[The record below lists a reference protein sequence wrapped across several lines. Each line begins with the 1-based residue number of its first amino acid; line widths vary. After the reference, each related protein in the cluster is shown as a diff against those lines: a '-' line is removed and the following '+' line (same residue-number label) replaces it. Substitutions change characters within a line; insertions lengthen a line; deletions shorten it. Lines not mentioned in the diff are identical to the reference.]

1 MPDDD
6 APIPYI
12 ERTRAYYAAL
22 GYPAP
27 YRWARFDDAPFTA
40 LATPLAEATI
50 ALVTTSAPFRPE
62 LGDQGPGAPYNG
74 AAKFFT
80 VYSGPTDRMPD
91 LRIAHVAYDR
101 DHTSA
106 ADPATW
112 FPLAALHG
120 AAARGRIG
128 GVAPRFHGLPTNR
141 SQRVT
146 TETDAPAILA
156 RCRADRVDAAILVPN
171 CPVCHQSAALAAR
184 HLEAGG
190 IPTVVMGCALDIVEQ
205 VGVPRFWFSDFP
217 LGNSAG
223 RPHDPDSQAETLEGA
238 LRLLE
243 TATTSRTTAR
253 SPLRWSA
260 DPAWKRDYGR
270 ADHRAPADLARL
282 RSEFDAQK
290 AARPDR
296 P

>member
-1 MPDDD
+1 MTEDD
-6 APIPYI
+6 APIAYI

-22 GYPAP
+22 GYSAP
-27 YRWARFDDAPFTA
+27 YRWARFDDVRF
-40 LATPLAEATI
+40 TPLAKPLTDATI
-50 ALVTTSAPFRPE
+50 ALVTTAAPFRPE
-62 LGDQGPGAPYNG
+62 FGDQGPGAPYNG

-106 ADPATW
+106 EDPAAW
-112 FPLAALHG
+112 FPLAALQE

-128 GVAPRFHGLPTNR
+128 RVAPRFHGLPTNR
-141 SQRVT
+141 SQRAT
-146 TETDAPAILA
+146 IQTDAPELLA
-156 RCRADRVDAAILVPN
+156 RCQADGIDAAILVPN

-184 HLEAGG
+184 HLETGG
-190 IPTVVMGCALDIVEQ
+190 IPTVVMGAARDIVEQ
-205 VGVPRFWFSDFP
+205 VGVPRFWFSDVP

-223 RPHDPDSQAETLEGA
+223 RPHDPASQAETLEGV
-238 LRLLE
+238 LHLLE
-243 TATTSRTTAR
+243 TASGPRTTIR

-260 DPAWKRDYGR
+260 DPSWKRDYGR
-270 ADHRAPADLARL
+270 TDHLAAADLAGL

-290 AARPDR
+290 AAAPAA
-296 P
+296 